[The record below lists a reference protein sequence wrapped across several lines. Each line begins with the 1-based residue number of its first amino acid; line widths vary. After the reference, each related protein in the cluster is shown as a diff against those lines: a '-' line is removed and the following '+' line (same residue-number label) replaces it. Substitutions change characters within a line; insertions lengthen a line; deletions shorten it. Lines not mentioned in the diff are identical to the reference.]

1 MAETKNTL
9 VIVESPAKAKTI
21 GKFLGNR
28 YKVVA
33 SNGHVRD
40 LPKSQL
46 GVDVE
51 HGFAPKYITLR
62 GRGEV
67 LERIKKE
74 AKEADRILLATDP
87 DREGEAISWHLANVL
102 KLDPKSKCRIEFHE
116 ITSAAVKS
124 AIKTPRTINM
134 DLVDAQQARRVL
146 DRIVGYKI
154 SPILWAKIRKGLS
167 AGRVQSVA
175 TRIVC
180 DREDEINDFIPEEY
194 WVLSAKLRVSAK
206 KTIDVRFYGTDDSKV
221 DLGSEA
227 EANAIVARAG
237 DAKFTA
243 SEVKKSEKHKHA
255 APPFTTSSLQQ
266 EASRKLSFT
275 TKRTM
280 MIAQQLYEG
289 VEIGKKGATGLI
301 TYIRTD
307 SVRIADEAQQAAR
320 AYIGTAYGEAYV
332 PETPNVYRGRRNAQ
346 DAHEAIRPT
355 DVTNDPK
362 TLKQYLSGDQ
372 YKLYKLIY
380 ERFLASQMSDA
391 VLEQTAVT
399 FDANGVQF
407 KATGSRT
414 QFAGFSAVY
423 TESRDA
429 DDEDVVQLPPIREGE
444 QFEKESIDAQQK
456 FTQAPPRYTEATLVR
471 TLEEKGIGRPSTY
484 APTISTIVDRGYIMR
499 EKKSLVP
506 TELGFAVTGLM
517 KQSFPDVV
525 DIAFTANMEE
535 ELDSVE
541 DGSERWQSVIGE
553 FYTPFMKT
561 VEEASAKAERIK
573 IPDEVSNVPCEN
585 CGAMMVYKMGRFGK
599 FLACPN
605 FPTCRTTKSIIEKVD
620 GVVCPKCGAAIIKR
634 HGRKKAF
641 YGCERYPDCDFVSW
655 DMPVKATCPKCGG
668 MMVQKRGQNGTYIM
682 CMDPECKTILRKSRK
697 ADADA
702 EV

>member
-21 GKFLGNR
+21 GKFLGSK

-51 HGFAPKYITLR
+51 HGFEPKYITLR
-62 GRGEV
+62 GRGDV

-87 DREGEAISWHLANVL
+87 DREGEAISWHLAKIL
-102 KLDPKSKCRIEFHE
+102 KLDTASKCRIEFHE
-116 ITSAAVKS
+116 ITANAVKN
-124 AIKTPRTINM
+124 AIKKPRTINM

-154 SPILWAKIRKGLS
+154 SPILWVKIRKGLS

-180 DREDEINDFIPEEY
+180 DREVEINAFVPEEY
-194 WVLSAKLRVSAK
+194 WTLTAKLRAGAK
-206 KTIDVRFYGTDDSKV
+206 KTFDVRFYGTDGNKV
-221 DLGSEA
+221 DLKTEA
-227 EANAIVARAG
+227 QTNAIIERVG
-237 DAKFTA
+237 DSEFTA
-243 SEVKKSEKHKHA
+243 TEVKTGEKHKHA
-255 APPFTTSSLQQ
+255 APPFTTSSMQQ
-266 EASRKLSFT
+266 DASRKLGFT

-280 MIAQQLYEG
+280 MVAQQLYEG

-307 SVRIADEAQQAAR
+307 SVRVADEAQKAAR
-320 AYIGTAYGEAYV
+320 SYILETFGETYM
-332 PETPNVYRGRRNAQ
+332 PKTPNVYRGRRNAQ

-355 DVTNDPK
+355 DVRNDPK
-362 TLKQYLSGDQ
+362 ALKPFLSSDQ
-372 YKLYKLIY
+372 YKLYKLVW

-391 VLEQTAVT
+391 VLDQTVAT
-399 FDANGVQF
+399 FDANGAQF
-407 KATGSRT
+407 KATGAHVR
-414 QFAGFSAVY
+414 FAGFSAVY
-423 TESRDA
+423 TEGKDL
-429 DDEDVVQLPPIREGE
+429 DDEDAVQLPPIKEGDRFKKDKIE
-444 QFEKESIDAQQK
+444 GQQK
-456 FTQAPPRYTEATLVR
+456 FTQPPSRYTEATLVK

-484 APTISTIVDRGYIMR
+484 SPTISTIVDRGYIMR

-517 KQSFPDVV
+517 KSSFPDIV
-525 DIAFTANMEE
+525 DVAFTANMEE

-541 DGSERWQSVIGE
+541 DGSEKWQGVVGE
-553 FYTPFMKT
+553 FYGPFMQT
-561 VEEASAKAERIK
+561 VETAHVSAEKIR
-573 IPDEVSNVPCEN
+573 IPDEVSDVPCDK
-585 CGAMMVYKMGRFGK
+585 CGAMMVYKVGRFGK

-605 FPTCRTTKSIIEKVD
+605 FPTCRNTKSIVETVE
-620 GVVCPKCGAAIIKR
+620 GVPCPKCGAAIVKK
-634 HGRKKAF
+634 HGKKKVF
-641 YGCERYPDCDFVSW
+641 YGCERYPECDFTSW
-655 DMPVKATCPKCGG
+655 DLPVKVKCPKCGG
-668 MMVQKRGQNGTYIM
+668 LMVQKHGQNGTFIQ
-682 CMDPECKTILRKSRK
+682 CADPNCKEILRKSK
-697 ADADA
+697 KND
-702 EV
+702 E